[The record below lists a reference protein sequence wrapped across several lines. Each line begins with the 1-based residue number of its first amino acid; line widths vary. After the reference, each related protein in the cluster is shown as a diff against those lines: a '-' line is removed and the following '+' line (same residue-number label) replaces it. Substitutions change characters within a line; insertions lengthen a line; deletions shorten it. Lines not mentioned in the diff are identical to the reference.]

1 MSNIMIAFL
10 IAQWIIIITLV
21 LGNNK
26 IVKKVNSLEIRNFDN
41 EATVRLLIKS
51 IGMTNKSLSEL
62 TIKYE
67 RGNNEKAQH

>member
-21 LGNNK
+21 LRNDK

-62 TIKYE
+62 TIKHE
-67 RGNNEKAQH
+67 RGNDEKAQH

>member
-1 MSNIMIAFL
+1 MSDIMIAFL

-21 LGNNK
+21 LRNDK
-26 IVKKVNSLEIRNFDN
+26 IVKKVNSLEIRNIDN

>member
-21 LGNNK
+21 LRNDK
-26 IVKKVNSLEIRNFDN
+26 IVKKVNSLEIRNIDN

>member
-26 IVKKVNSLEIRNFDN
+26 IVKKVNSLEIRNIDN

>member
-26 IVKKVNSLEIRNFDN
+26 IVKKVNSLEIRNIDN

-67 RGNNEKAQH
+67 RGYNEKAQH